1 MRHTEVMSEANSRQ
15 CEVQIRPDILTL
27 PAYVPGKPA
36 PAEAAKLSSNE
47 NPYPPIP
54 EVIAAMTKALMD
66 ANRYPEMT
74 SQTLAEAI
82 AGFHGLDPEWIVCE
96 DGSVAL
102 LAKAVQMVA
111 QVGDEVIMPWRSF
124 EAYPIIVQTSGA
136 TMVQVPLTAKWEH
149 DLTAMAAAI
158 NEKTRAILLCTPN
171 NPTGGSLT
179 AAQLEEFMSQVP
191 SRVLVILDEAYVD
204 FDETPTKVDGVE
216 AVKRW
221 PNLISARTFSKAYGL
236 AGMRVGYA
244 IAHPELAKSLM
255 AIATPFAVNLAAQA
269 GAVAALEN
277 QEIMRNRVRQICG
290 ERDDTIAALR
300 KAGWQ
305 VPNSNANFFFLPA
318 GDFESAELAA
328 VLAGQGLIT
337 RPFPEGLRISLGTPA
352 QNRKLVEIMT
362 TLRTPR

>member
-1 MRHTEVMSEANSRQ
+1 MSEANQPKS
-15 CEVQIRPDILTL
+15 EVEIRPEILSL
-27 PAYVPGKPA
+27 PAYVPGRPA

-74 SQTLAEAI
+74 SQTLAKAV
-82 AGFHGLDPEWIVCE
+82 AAFHGLKEDWIVCE

-102 LAKAVQMVA
+102 LAKAIQMVA
-111 QVGDEVIMPWRSF
+111 EPGDEVIMPWRSF
-124 EAYPIIVQTSGA
+124 EAYPIIVQTVGA
-136 TMVQVPLTAKWEH
+136 KLVQVPLTSKWAH
-149 DLTAMAAAI
+149 DLNAMAQAI
-158 NEKTRAILLCTPN
+158 GENTRAILLCTPN

-179 AAQLEEFMSQVP
+179 EAELAEFMAKVP

-204 FDETPTKVDGVE
+204 FDESPDKVDGVA

-244 IAHPELAKSLM
+244 IAHPNLAQSLR
-255 AIATPFAVNLAAQA
+255 AVATPFAVNLAAQA

-277 QEIMRNRVRQICG
+277 QEIMRNRVKQICG
-290 ERDDTIAALR
+290 ERDATITALR
-300 KAGWQ
+300 RVGWQ
-305 VPNSNANFFFLPA
+305 IPESNANFFFLPA
-318 GDFESAELAA
+318 TDFDANELAQ
-328 VLAGQGLIT
+328 VLNGQGLIT

-352 QNRKLVEIMT
+352 QNRKLVQVLT
-362 TLRTPR
+362 ALRTPKK